1 MNEESPVS
9 WGEIR
14 EAGLFCGA
22 VGFGNLG
29 KGDGAGRMAE
39 KGGGYAG
46 GLPSGAM
53 GGLGGEGCVWVEG
66 ASVSRWMVRA
76 AGSGAGRGAEGSV
89 GFWNLGKGDGEGRMA
104 EKGGVYA
111 GGLFSGVMGG

>member
-1 MNEESPVS
+1 M
-9 WGEIR
+9 WGGRVWE
-14 EAGLFCGA
+14 
-22 VGFGNLG
+22 FGKRG
-29 KGDGAGRMAE
+29 MAE

-89 GFWNLGKGDGEGRMA
+89 GFENQEKGDEEGEDVGEGH
-104 EKGGVYA
+104 GVEDA
-111 GGLFSGVMGG
+111 V